1 MNMSSQARRRWFG
14 GIALGLALSML
25 ILGETVLQGRLNA
38 GVFVFY
44 WATCFVLTLV
54 AVFVAFRDIKEV
66 QRNVG
71 REQKELLEGTLSKIE
86 REARARRR
94 NN

>member
-1 MNMSSQARRRWFG
+1 MKMSGQTRRRWLG
-14 GIALGLALSML
+14 GIVLGVAVLML
-25 ILGETVLQGRLNA
+25 VLGETVLNGRLKA

-44 WATCFVLTLV
+44 WAVCFVLTVL
-54 AVFVAFRDIKEV
+54 AVVMAFRDIKDV

-86 REARARRR
+86 REARARKRR
-94 NN
+94 

>member
-1 MNMSSQARRRWFG
+1 MNMSGQARRRWFG
-14 GIALGLALSML
+14 GIVLGLALLML
-25 ILGETVLQGRLNA
+25 ILGETLLNGRLNA
-38 GVFVFY
+38 GVFVCY
-44 WATCFVLTLV
+44 WAMCFVLTLI

-71 REQKELLEGTLSKIE
+71 RQQKDLLEGTLSKIE